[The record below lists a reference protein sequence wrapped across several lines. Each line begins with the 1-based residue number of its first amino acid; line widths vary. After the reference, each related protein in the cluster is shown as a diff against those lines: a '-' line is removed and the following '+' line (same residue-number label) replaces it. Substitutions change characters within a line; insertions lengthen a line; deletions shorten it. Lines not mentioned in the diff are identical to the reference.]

1 MAKIYEITT
10 EQFATMAKQQPLQLI
25 DIREPNEYA
34 TENIDGAVNMPL
46 TQFDL
51 GKLNELAKGST
62 LVFHCLSG
70 MRTINNA
77 PKFAE
82 ISSDE
87 VYILSGGLNAWR
99 TAGLATKK

>member
-1 MAKIYEITT
+1 MAKIYEITAS
-10 EQFATMAKQQPLQLI
+10 QFTTLSKQQKLQLI

-34 TENIDGAVNMPL
+34 SENIENAISMPL

-51 GKLNELAKGST
+51 AKLNELAKDNT

-70 MRTINNA
+70 MRTVNNA

-82 ISSDE
+82 VTSDE
-87 VYILSGGLNAWR
+87 VYILSGGLNGWKMS
-99 TAGLATKK
+99 GLATKK